1 VEMIHQT
8 LQELSDKQRSVFV
21 MRFVEEMDLPEIA
34 AATGMSLPTVKTHLY
49 RAVGAIRT
57 RLGATL

>member
-1 VEMIHQT
+1 MVHQT
-8 LQELSDKQRSVFV
+8 LGELSDKQRSVFV
-21 MRFVEEMDLPEIA
+21 MRFVEEMDLAEIA

-49 RAVGAIRT
+49 RAVGAVRA